1 MVIDFYYKGNCL
13 MGIRSD
19 LETNFDYEIVDE
31 FLDHY
36 SMMVESMEVMIID
49 LTKPNMYKRS
59 INELFRVFHNIKSAS
74 GYLQILPMNKLA
86 SFVEDALE
94 DLRNNSTSINQETVD
109 WLLQISDMFA
119 IWQDDLKQDSELSK
133 IKFSLLKTPD
143 LDK

>member
-1 MVIDFYYKGNCL
+1 

-19 LETNFDYEIVDE
+19 LDANFDFEIVDE

-36 SMMVESMEVMIID
+36 SMMVESMEIMIID

-86 SFVEDALE
+86 SFVEDELE
-94 DLRNNSTSINQETVD
+94 ELRNNASSVNKETID

-119 IWQDDLKQDSELSK
+119 TWQDDLKLDNELTK

-143 LDK
+143 LEK